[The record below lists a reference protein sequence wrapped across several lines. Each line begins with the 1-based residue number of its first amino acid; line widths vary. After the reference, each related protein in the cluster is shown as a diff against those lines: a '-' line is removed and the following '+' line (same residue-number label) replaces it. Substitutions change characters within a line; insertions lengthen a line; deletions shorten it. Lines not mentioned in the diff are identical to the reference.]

1 MCVSEVVDHEC
12 CSPASS
18 SRYNNN
24 NNIYLQELQ
33 QQLKTSL
40 PTMLSMLLYRIPW
53 LIIFWF
59 VGRIG
64 SDELAAT
71 ALATTVCNVT
81 GISLSVGLSTAMRTL
96 TGQAR
101 GDTLLMR
108 RQKQI
113 HNEDEM
119 STLILTN
126 NTNIPNYGSHLNS
139 EDLSEGDEPL
149 LTFVYLYRGI
159 FIQCFLTIPVGA
171 WWIYGIQPLL
181 LALGQ
186 GETIAAMAQDYLR
199 ILAPAMWGFSV
210 NWTIT
215 AWLQAIEMA
224 DIPLYF
230 AAVGLCLH
238 IWFNQLFIDTL
249 DMGFLGAAM
258 AIVASQVIKPLF
270 MCMYLFGTHG
280 GAARVMRHCCGD
292 STRTH
297 IPFWKEASM
306 SMSIPGILQYLSL
319 ALPGIVAV
327 SEWWASEICI
337 FLSGTLTPNPNL
349 ALDGMAIFQ
358 SINSMCHMLPFGCM
372 VAGSTRVGNVL
383 GSGDARGAA
392 VAATVSVSSAAFV
405 SVSLATIWCW
415 TPHSLFPSLF
425 SQDEHVVAQ
434 TSKLIPLLS
443 TYVVADGIQAALDGV
458 MSGCGRQCVVMPI
471 LVVAYWI
478 VGVPLAYY
486 LAFVSHKGLMC
497 DDSLFCGVGGLVV
510 GMTTGTYVHMVLLAI
525 VVIFTTNFKREAV
538 RAKKRM
544 SLDRAQPKS

>member
-1 MCVSEVVDHEC
+1 MCVADVDGRSAKHTV
-12 CSPASS
+12 
-18 SRYNNN
+18 
-24 NNIYLQELQ
+24 YLHELQ

-53 LIIFWF
+53 LVTFWF

-81 GISLSVGLSTAMRTL
+81 GISLSVGFSTAMRTL

-101 GDTLLMR
+101 GDTLLR
-108 RQKQI
+108 RQKIQ
-113 HNEDEM
+113 NEDERC
-119 STLILTN
+119 LISK
-126 NTNIPNYGSHLNS
+126 NTNVPNYGSES
-139 EDLSEGDEPL
+139 AGDSPEGDDPL

-159 FIQCFLTIPVGA
+159 FIQFLLTIPVGA
-171 WWIYGIQPLL
+171 WWINGIQPLL

-186 GETIAAMAQDYLR
+186 GERIAALAQDYLR

-215 AWLQAIEMA
+215 AWLQALEMA
-224 DIPLYF
+224 DTPLYF
-230 AAVGLCLH
+230 AAAGLFLH
-238 IWFNQLFIDTL
+238 ILFNQLFIYTL

-258 AIVASQVIKPLF
+258 AIVASQVVKPLF
-270 MCMYLFGTHG
+270 MCMYLFGTKAG
-280 GAARVMRHCCGD
+280 VARVMLHCCGA
-292 STRTH
+292 STRKN
-297 IPFWKEASM
+297 IPFWKEATL

-319 ALPGIVAV
+319 ALPGIVIV

-383 GSGDARGAA
+383 GSGDVSGAA

-405 SVSLATIWCW
+405 SCVLATILFW
-415 TPHSLFPSLF
+415 TPHSFFPSLF
-425 SQDEHVVAQ
+425 SPDAQVVAQ
-434 TSKLIPLLS
+434 ASKLIPLLS
-443 TYVVADGIQAALDGV
+443 AYVVADGIQAAFDGV
-458 MSGCGRQCVVMPI
+458 ISGCGRQCVVMPI

-486 LAFVSHKGLMC
+486 LAFVSHEGLMC
-497 DDSLFCGVGGLVV
+497 DDSLFCGVGGLVA
-510 GMTTGTYVHMVLLAI
+510 GMATGTYVHMVLLAV
-525 VVIFTTNFKREAV
+525 VVIFTTNFKREAG
-538 RAKKRM
+538 RAKERM
-544 SLDRAQPKS
+544 SLDKAKSKS